1 MIGGGAPS
9 PTTWLCPRQ
18 LGLGLAVITH
28 VEPWEGAAVPDSNP
42 QVADAAD
49 IRARIDTTKP
59 HSARFWN
66 YFVGGKDNYEV
77 DREIGDQI
85 KEIFP
90 GLVDVAVTSR
100 AFLGRAVTH
109 LAGEVGIRQFLDIG
123 TGLPTADN
131 THQVAQ
137 RVAPDARIVY
147 VDNDPIVLAHAN
159 ALLTSTPEGKTA
171 YLDADLYDPDSVLEA
186 AKGTLDFSQPIA
198 LIILNT
204 LGHVA
209 DYERARGLVNRLMAG
224 LPSGSHLVISDSTA
238 TSEGMIAASEAYNS
252 SGAVP
257 YYVRSVDEIAGFFD
271 GLELVEPGVV
281 QVTAWRPEEGD
292 SANSKVAVDAYGA
305 VGRKA

>member
-1 MIGGGAPS
+1 MSDDISQPAGA
-9 PTTWLCPRQ
+9 
-18 LGLGLAVITH
+18 
-28 VEPWEGAAVPDSNP
+28 E
-42 QVADAAD
+42 
-49 IRARIDTTKP
+49 IRARIDTSKP

-100 AFLGRAVTH
+100 RFLGRAVRY
-109 LAGEVGIRQFLDIG
+109 LAGERGIRQFLDVG

-131 THQVAQ
+131 THEVAQ

-159 ALLTSTPEGKTA
+159 ALLTSAPEGRTA
-171 YLDADLYDPDSVLEA
+171 YLDADLYDPEAVLEA
-186 AKGTLDFSQPIA
+186 AAGTLDLSAPVA
-198 LIILNT
+198 LMILNT

-209 DYERARGLVNRLMAG
+209 DYEQARDLVRRLMAG
-224 LPSGSHLVISDSTA
+224 LAPGSHLVISDSTA
-238 TSEGMIAASEAYNS
+238 TSEGMIAASEAYNE

-257 YYVRSVDEIAGFFD
+257 YYVRGVEEIRGFFD
-271 GLELVEPGVV
+271 GLQLVEPGVV
-281 QVTAWRPEEGD
+281 RVPEWRPEGGAAAG
-292 SANSKVAVDAYGA
+292 SGAPVDAYCG
-305 VGRKA
+305 VGRKV

>member
-1 MIGGGAPS
+1 MS
-9 PTTWLCPRQ
+9 
-18 LGLGLAVITH
+18 
-28 VEPWEGAAVPDSNP
+28 ESNP
-42 QVADAAD
+42 QIVASAE

-77 DREIGDQI
+77 DREIGDHI

-100 AFLGRAVTH
+100 HFLGRAVRY
-109 LAGEVGIRQFLDIG
+109 LAVEQGIRQFLDVG

-131 THQVAQ
+131 THEVAQ
-137 RVAPDARIVY
+137 RAAPDARIVY
-147 VDNDPIVLAHAN
+147 VDNDPIVLTHAN

-171 YLDADLYDPDSVLEA
+171 YLDADLYDPDTVLKA
-186 AKGTLDFSQPIA
+186 AAGTLDFSQPIA

-209 DYERARGLVNRLMAG
+209 EYDKARALVQRLMAG
-224 LPSGSHLVISDSTA
+224 LPAGSHLVISDSTA
-238 TSEGMIAASEAYNS
+238 TSEGMIAASDAYNA

-257 YYVRSVDEIAGFFD
+257 YYVRGVAEIAGFFD
-271 GLELVEPGVV
+271 GLELVEPGVT
-281 QVTAWRPEEGD
+281 QVNRWRPEGD
-292 SANSKVAVDAYGA
+292 TSDVAVDAYGA